1 MIYPIKKNILNK
13 KTLMKSNKIKKI
25 NKFEFQS
32 IYILCSSCIIQIVFK
47 EESKMDFEKVKEII
61 VDSLSCD
68 ESQVTMEANLKDD
81 LEADSLDA
89 VEVIMALEDKYDI
102 EIAEE
107 DAENFKTIAD
117 IVNYIEENK

>member
-1 MIYPIKKNILNK
+1 
-13 KTLMKSNKIKKI
+13 
-25 NKFEFQS
+25 
-32 IYILCSSCIIQIVFK
+32 
-47 EESKMDFEKVKEII
+47 
-61 VDSLSCD
+61 
-68 ESQVTMEANLKDD
+68 MEANLKDD

>member
-1 MIYPIKKNILNK
+1 M
-13 KTLMKSNKIKKI
+13 
-25 NKFEFQS
+25 
-32 IYILCSSCIIQIVFK
+32 
-47 EESKMDFEKVKEII
+47 FEKIRSII
-61 VDSLSCD
+61 SEQLSIDDVDTITLDTSLT
-68 ESQVTMEANLKDD
+68 ED